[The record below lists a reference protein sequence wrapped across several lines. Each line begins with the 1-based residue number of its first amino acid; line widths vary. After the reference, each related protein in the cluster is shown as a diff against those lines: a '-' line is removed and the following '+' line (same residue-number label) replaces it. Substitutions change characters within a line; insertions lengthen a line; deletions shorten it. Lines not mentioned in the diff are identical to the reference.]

1 MNKIAVLGTGDVGDT
16 IGSKLVELG
25 YSVAMGSR
33 TQNNEKAV
41 AFASKHNGKA
51 SAGTFADAAA
61 YGELIF
67 NCTKGSASL
76 EALKMAGENNLRNK
90 IIVDVSNPLD
100 FSKGMPPSLTVCNT
114 NSIAEEIQSAFPSA
128 KVVKALNTIWC
139 GIMVDPAIVN
149 DGDHN
154 TFVSGND
161 AQAKEIVKNL
171 LVSFGWDESN
181 ILDLGDIT
189 TARGTEMYLAL
200 WVRIM
205 GATNSGVFNI
215 KIVK

>member
-1 MNKIAVLGTGDVGDT
+1 MNKIAVLGTGDVGNT
-16 IGSKLVELG
+16 IGSKLIELG

-33 TQNNEKAV
+33 SANNEKAV
-41 AFASKHNGKA
+41 AFAAKHNGKA
-51 SAGTFADAAA
+51 IAATFAEAAA

-76 EALKMAGENNLRNK
+76 EALKMAGENNLKNK

-114 NSIAEEIQSAFPSA
+114 NSIAEEIQKTFPSA

-139 GIMVDPAIVN
+139 GIMVEPTLVN
-149 DGDHN
+149 EGDHN
-154 TFVSGND
+154 AFLSGND
-161 AQAKEIVKNL
+161 PEAKEEVKKL
-171 LVSFGWDESN
+171 LVDFGWNEDN
-181 ILDLGDIT
+181 ILDLGDIS
-189 TARGTEMYLAL
+189 TARGTEMYLPL

>member
-16 IGSKLVELG
+16 IGSKLIELG

-41 AFASKHNGKA
+41 AFAAKHNGKA
-51 SAGTFADAAA
+51 SAGTFAEAAA

-76 EALKMAGENNLRNK
+76 EALKMAGENNLKNK

-114 NSIAEEIQSAFPSA
+114 NSIAEEIQNAFPSA
-128 KVVKALNTIWC
+128 KVVKALNTTWC

-161 AQAKEIVKNL
+161 AQAKEKVKNL